1 MRKLLLPAMLLVL
14 PQTLAAQLKLS
25 EKGSV
30 TQIVNGTTITIEY
43 HRPVARGRESLF
55 GKVVRWNET
64 WTPGAN
70 WATTIEVDRDI
81 RLNGHPVPKGKY
93 SVWMIPAKDSAW
105 TFFLNKKSRAWHT
118 QRPKTTDDDVV
129 RFKVLPELLAEMETL
144 TWYFPHIQRDSA
156 TMRMHWGTT
165 AVTVRINTGNMPR
178 SLVQAADR
186 QKYLGEYMLKWQNA
200 AADSQKVEITEQG
213 EKLIL
218 TYVSSD
224 PYSAELMP
232 VADLHFV
239 TGYREKAEVVEVST
253 HPVTFQLQND
263 RIVSFEIHNEETKK
277 LMARARRVK

>member
-14 PQTLAAQLKLS
+14 PQALAAQIKLS

-70 WATTIEVDRDI
+70 WATTLEVDRDI
-81 RLNGHPVPKGKY
+81 RLNGYPVPKGKY
-93 SVWMIPAKDSAW
+93 SVWMVPAKDSAW
-105 TFFLNKKSRAWHT
+105 TVFLNKKPRAWHT

-129 RFKVLPELLAEMETL
+129 RFKAMPELLAEMETL

-156 TMRMHWGTT
+156 TLRMHWGTT
-165 AVTVRINTGNMPR
+165 GVTLRINTGNMPR
-178 SLVQAADR
+178 SIVPAADR
-186 QKYLGEYMLKWQNA
+186 QKYLGEYMLTWQNA

-218 TYVSSD
+218 TYVSSN